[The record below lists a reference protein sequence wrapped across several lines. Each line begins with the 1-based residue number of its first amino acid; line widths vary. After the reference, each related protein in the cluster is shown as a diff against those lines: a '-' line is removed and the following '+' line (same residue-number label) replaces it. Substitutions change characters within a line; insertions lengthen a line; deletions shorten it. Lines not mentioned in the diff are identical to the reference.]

1 MQNNKRYVT
10 ISFAFAGFLTWLFCR
25 HVFMALWDVLR
36 LPILDWPVLPPDII
50 GAIAGF
56 VVFAVFQRSQR
67 ISTFMNEVVS
77 ELAKVAWPPRKETI
91 LSTGVISVVVA
102 ICAVILFGFDTLW
115 GTIVNYLYK

>member
-25 HVFMALWDVLR
+25 HLFGMMWDVLR
-36 LPILDWPVLPPDII
+36 LPILDWPILPPDVI
-50 GAIAGF
+50 GAIAGI
-56 VVFAVFQRSQR
+56 VVFAAFQKSQR

-77 ELAKVAWPPRKETI
+77 ELAKVTWPPRKETI
-91 LSTGVISVVVA
+91 LSTGVIGVVVA

-115 GTIVNYLYK
+115 GTIVHYLYK